1 MQLQQ
6 ATVALCS
13 YLLAWEAQL
22 SPRKSVQDQIHMCGP
37 KHTQLWVMCLRGR
50 QLRPKERERSVH
62 PHTNS
67 HDTHGYDSPDPEE
80 LNSKVHGEF
89 ASPWIWAFVPFLSES
104 KMQLKHYVPSE
115 TLIQVVRDH
124 TRLTVTLV
132 SAADLLKDADHW
144 CKPYSTPWD
153 FSVDGVLLLLL
164 MLSVSD
170 HRVTQRANASDVH
183 ELTNEGQ
190 ANNEQF
196 NDLILLQKFQV
207 SNISFRS
214 LRKAQNG
221 S

>member
-1 MQLQQ
+1 MDHFGYYRVSALHPICIPISPLSCLSNPSILFFHPDSCCQHVMQLQQ

-89 ASPWIWAFVPFLSES
+89 ASP
-104 KMQLKHYVPSE
+104 
-115 TLIQVVRDH
+115 
-124 TRLTVTLV
+124 
-132 SAADLLKDADHW
+132 
-144 CKPYSTPWD
+144 
-153 FSVDGVLLLLL
+153 
-164 MLSVSD
+164 
-170 HRVTQRANASDVH
+170 
-183 ELTNEGQ
+183 
-190 ANNEQF
+190 
-196 NDLILLQKFQV
+196 
-207 SNISFRS
+207 
-214 LRKAQNG
+214 
-221 S
+221 